1 MRTTLSTTP
10 PARVAADLLLVPVAG
25 GDPAGAPLVRELD
38 RRVGG
43 GLLSEA
49 RRAGFRGRIDQELVY
64 QTHGAAPPRVV
75 VLCGIGNDG
84 GIGPWYEIAEALT
97 RHAARLHGRR
107 VAVALDG
114 SARADALHA

>member
-1 MRTTLSTTP
+1 MRTILSTTP

-38 RRVGG
+38 RR
-43 GLLSEA
+43 
-49 RRAGFRGRIDQELVY
+49 AGFRGRVDQELVY
-64 QTHGAAPPRVV
+64 QTHGAAPSRVV
-75 VLCGIGNDG
+75 VLCGIGGDA
-84 GIGPWYEIAEALT
+84 GIGPWYDIAEALT